1 MNEYYSNIVKNLI
14 KGEVKDFFNNIE
26 STEKESSIIDTLI
39 DEYFNENKIV
49 FKEEENVKSEYGIK
63 ENKTHIYRDR
73 NKYELKENKCL
84 ARVWNC
90 GMGGQCSNKGI
101 DDGFCK
107 KHAYPKTGPGKY
119 EWWLGTID
127 RDRLVRPVNHKGRIH
142 IWLN

>member
-107 KHAYPKTGPGKY
+107 KHSLPKTGPGKY
-119 EWWLGTID
+119 EWWLGTVD
-127 RDRLVRPVNHKGRIH
+127 RDRLVRPVNHKGKVH